1 MRQWIMRLSTVEGQD
16 EDEQRRA
23 QMIFIVTLGLI
34 ITSLILVPLAFAFK
48 RGTYGWLTPLANCF
62 LMATSFLALRWGRV
76 ELAAWIIIATLFI
89 GCIVPILIDN
99 SISISL
105 FFAALPLLFASLTLR
120 PVHIW
125 FVLILLLVSVGICV
139 LILPPSAYSS
149 REDQLL
155 LFGSVIFFGI
165 VALLSYLGAN
175 NTAHAIQ
182 TIRQARQQI
191 EASLNELAH
200 SHSLLEERISER
212 TAALQS
218 ALNEVETRARAQ
230 EQLLAENEKQRAII
244 REMSVPVI
252 PVSEKILV
260 MPLVG
265 ELDEERLEHFQ
276 QQALKA
282 LERYKVKFLVLDI
295 TGIPYVDSLVAERL
309 LNVVQSSRLLG
320 TDVILVGIRPE
331 VAQTV
336 VQLGLN
342 LSGIRSFSSLQ
353 SALAEIYIPYHQVI
367 RSPAT
372 ITM

>member
-1 MRQWIMRLSTVEGQD
+1 
-16 EDEQRRA
+16 
-23 QMIFIVTLGLI
+23 
-34 ITSLILVPLAFAFK
+34 
-48 RGTYGWLTPLANCF
+48 
-62 LMATSFLALRWGRV
+62 
-76 ELAAWIIIATLFI
+76 
-89 GCIVPILIDN
+89 
-99 SISISL
+99 
-105 FFAALPLLFASLTLR
+105 
-120 PVHIW
+120 
-125 FVLILLLVSVGICV
+125 
-139 LILPPSAYSS
+139 
-149 REDQLL
+149 
-155 LFGSVIFFGI
+155 
-165 VALLSYLGAN
+165 
-175 NTAHAIQ
+175 
-182 TIRQARQQI
+182 
-191 EASLNELAH
+191 
-200 SHSLLEERISER
+200 
-212 TAALQS
+212 
-218 ALNEVETRARAQ
+218 
-230 EQLLAENEKQRAII
+230 
-244 REMSVPVI
+244 
-252 PVSEKILV
+252 